1 MQTTLGSARL
11 SGFAGTLASMAID
24 GDRDQP
30 SPLSSARRKPT
41 RSMSYDDNGPRA
53 TGASSAAELPPPSP
67 ATMENDA
74 ELNEELASFDRACT
88 ERVVQ
93 AEQQLNVLMQEW
105 LEHLIEKPLRPSAP
119 LTAETW
125 VNAAVS
131 VREAFEQVRI
141 AVAQALSEI
150 GDAEMHTR
158 RRSLKGQANWY
169 KLKLITARKASTM
182 ALEQQAIRLEAQLRE
197 DSRLGIGANWREHV
211 TAAQEEVA
219 LLKGE
224 AQELTAA
231 LRNALQSLDPQL
243 DAQKLENRTAA
254 ETAQSVLEAASAMRA
269 ERDRLVVECRQLRKD
284 GRQQLIDQLATAR
297 SAAAKAEA
305 EVASAH
311 VKLGRFDELELE
323 CKRCQ
328 AEMADCEAALRD
340 AFAQLGLK
348 AQAEQSVVPGVPALG
363 TEPAPNMQEHRCLGV
378 SSQASSPV
386 SSSEPRSLGERLRG
400 FLQTSLGTRQADKSR
415 IAALEAVVAERRDAI
430 ELRRELDTAR
440 AETRDLQALLEK
452 AANHHATVRR
462 EHGEMKER
470 LEQHDARYSAAHES
484 LEKAA
489 NDLKDWQ
496 QRFHALEV
504 ASRQEREALIKAAV
518 ESLQQL
524 RIHLVETLSGLRE
537 KRPTEPIVEA
547 SPPKQPSLKTEPGLD
562 GFAWNPH
569 KHRWGVTCGAAGG
582 AFDTVVVRLELPGH
596 SRSHSGHGAPVRL
609 AQNATATMARHH
621 IRARPMSALT
631 LSRVP
636 FNDLSPLGALPE
648 HTHVLQVDL
657 AGAGQIL
664 RPHSAVSPA
673 PPGGGACTAPMT
685 ALMGS
690 PRRRNRAISAEVA
703 CSATGHGG
711 VHSPAGVNAAHGG
724 TTSTP
729 SPRHLLRMEPEDRV
743 PPPPTAHAHAHH
755 ARHIL

>member
-1 MQTTLGSARL
+1 M
-11 SGFAGTLASMAID
+11 
-24 GDRDQP
+24 
-30 SPLSSARRKPT
+30 
-41 RSMSYDDNGPRA
+41 
-53 TGASSAAELPPPSP
+53 
-67 ATMENDA
+67 
-74 ELNEELASFDRACT
+74 
-88 ERVVQ
+88 
-93 AEQQLNVLMQEW
+93 
-105 LEHLIEKPLRPSAP
+105 
-119 LTAETW
+119 
-125 VNAAVS
+125 
-131 VREAFEQVRI
+131 
-141 AVAQALSEI
+141 
-150 GDAEMHTR
+150 
-158 RRSLKGQANWY
+158 
-169 KLKLITARKASTM
+169 
-182 ALEQQAIRLEAQLRE
+182 
-197 DSRLGIGANWREHV
+197 
-211 TAAQEEVA
+211 
-219 LLKGE
+219 
-224 AQELTAA
+224 
-231 LRNALQSLDPQL
+231 
-243 DAQKLENRTAA
+243 
-254 ETAQSVLEAASAMRA
+254 
-269 ERDRLVVECRQLRKD
+269 
-284 GRQQLIDQLATAR
+284 
-297 SAAAKAEA
+297 
-305 EVASAH
+305 
-311 VKLGRFDELELE
+311 
-323 CKRCQ
+323 
-328 AEMADCEAALRD
+328 
-340 AFAQLGLK
+340 
-348 AQAEQSVVPGVPALG
+348 
-363 TEPAPNMQEHRCLGV
+363 GV

-596 SRSHSGHGAPVRL
+596 SRSHSGHSRSHSGHGAPVRL

-673 PPGGGACTAPMT
+673 PPGGGACAAPMT

-690 PRRRNRAISAEVA
+690 PRRRHRAISAEVA
-703 CSATGHGG
+703 CSATGHGV